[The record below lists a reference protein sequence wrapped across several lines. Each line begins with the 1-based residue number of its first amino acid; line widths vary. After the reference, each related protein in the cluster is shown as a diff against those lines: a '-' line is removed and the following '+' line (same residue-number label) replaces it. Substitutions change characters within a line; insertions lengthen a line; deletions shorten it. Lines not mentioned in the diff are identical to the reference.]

1 MIEKIEQY
9 MKNNL
14 VLPLLFLS
22 IVSIGVS
29 YIYISNVF
37 EKALHNSASLNSQR
51 IIDNM
56 KIFQSFLKE
65 NSSIKDSNN
74 LDQKLKNY
82 LFKNEKSEIR
92 FFDNL
97 NKNDNK
103 LDQFQLDAIEFLIQN
118 PNRSYSKKEFID
130 DKVVFRYAIVDFL
143 TKKGDF
149 NSVGIVEVITPIDPL
164 LIAQK
169 NIKQNIFLI
178 FFTTF
183 LLLILYYSSVSKER
197 EDEIEEIRERHL
209 NMIKRDTYKLTLT
222 SSVFDSAP
230 EGIAVCDEELQ
241 VITVNDAFC
250 AITGYTK
257 DESVSQHIVKLKPGI
272 KDEQYFEKIWS
283 EIQNRGHWEGEVL
296 NCRKNGH
303 SYEEILNITAVK
315 NYSNQTT
322 HYLVMFSDKNDP
334 NQTKESIYNLA
345 HYDTLTN
352 IANRS
357 FFQKKL
363 LSTIE
368 ETKEHESVALL
379 YFDLD
384 RFKPINDSLG
394 HGIGDQVL
402 SQMTARVKDLLDTN
416 DFFARLGGDE
426 FAIFF
431 HSSQSSEVCEQK
443 AVEKAES
450 IINAVNRVFDIED
463 NHLRIGASIGIA
475 LYPRDANNMQELMQY
490 ADTAMYDAKEGGRN
504 RFVLY
509 YGEIVERVKYRYKV
523 EQELRLAIDNRELT
537 LVYQPILSANDKI
550 IRGFE
555 VLSRWNHKELGHVSP
570 EIFISVAEERGLIA
584 DYTYSILE
592 DSCTQVAKWNELH
605 NESFYLSVNLS
616 PVQFLHS
623 DLVQKVDEILTK
635 TQFEPSNLKLEIT
648 ENIIINNK
656 DQVLEALNK
665 FHQLGIQICIDDFGT
680 GYSSIGYL
688 RDYPIDYLKI
698 DKSFVENVPFDKSN
712 KNICSVISSLADNFN
727 IGVIAEGVETEENMT
742 FLSDLGVEF
751 LQGFYF
757 SKGEKAEYWSNF
769 FRGYRDENVKKDNLS
784 NEILFK
790 EAHSN

>member
-1 MIEKIEQY
+1 MIKQIEQY

-22 IVSIGVS
+22 IVSISGS

-37 EKALHNSASLNSQR
+37 EKTLHDSASLNSKKL
-51 IIDNM
+51 IENM
-56 KIFQSFLKE
+56 RIFQSFLKE
-65 NSSIKDSNN
+65 EHLKKDS
-74 LDQKLKNY
+74 KALKRY
-82 LFKNEKSEIR
+82 LFKNEKSQIK
-92 FFDNL
+92 FFDNID
-97 NKNDNK
+97 KESK
-103 LDQFQLDAIEFLIQN
+103 EFDQFELDSISFLSQN
-118 PNRSYSKKEFID
+118 PNKFYIKKELID
-130 DKVVFRYAIVDFL
+130 DRWVFRYAIVDFF
-143 TKKGDF
+143 TKKGD
-149 NSVGIVEVITPIDPL
+149 STSIGIIEVITQIDPL
-164 LIAQK
+164 LIAQQD
-169 NIKQNIFLI
+169 IKQNVFLI
-178 FFTTF
+178 FFSTA
-183 LLLILYYSSVSKER
+183 LLLLFYYSFVAKER
-197 EDEIEEIRERHL
+197 EEEIEEIRERHL

-241 VITVNDAFC
+241 VITVNEAFC
-250 AITGYTK
+250 NITGYSV
-257 DESVSQHIVKLKPGI
+257 DESVSQHIVNLKPGI

-283 EIQNRGHWEGEVL
+283 EIQNRGHWEGEVV
-296 NCRKNGH
+296 NSRKNGH

-345 HYDTLTN
+345 HYDTLTK

-402 SQMTARVKDLLDTN
+402 SQMTARVKELLEPN

-426 FAIFF
+426 FALFF
-431 HSSQSSEVCEQK
+431 HSSQSSEICEQR
-443 AVEKAES
+443 AVEKAED
-450 IINAVNRVFDIED
+450 IINSVNRVFDIED

-504 RFVLY
+504 CFVLY
-509 YGEIVERVKYRYKV
+509 YGEIVERVKYRYKI

-537 LVYQPILSANDKI
+537 LVYQPILSSSDKI

-584 DYTYSILE
+584 DYTYNILE
-592 DSCTQVAKWNELH
+592 ESCIQVVKWNDLH
-605 NESFYLSVNLS
+605 DESFYLSVNLS

-623 DLVQKVDEILTK
+623 DLVQRIDEILTK
-635 TQFEPSNLKLEIT
+635 TKFEPSNLKLEIT

-698 DKSFVENVPFDKSN
+698 DKSFVEDTPFDKSN

-727 IGVIAEGVETEENMT
+727 IGVIAEGVEKKENMI
-742 FLSDLGVEF
+742 FLADLGVEF

-757 SKGEKAEYWSNF
+757 SKGESAEYWDEF
-769 FRGYRDENVKKDNLS
+769 FDGYHRSSAIEVKEVCS
-784 NEILFK
+784 
-790 EAHSN
+790 S

>member
-1 MIEKIEQY
+1 MIEKTEKY

-14 VLPLLFLS
+14 VLPLLLLS
-22 IVSIGVS
+22 TIAIGGS

-37 EKALHNSASLNSQR
+37 EKTLYSNASLNSQKL
-51 IIDNM
+51 IDNM
-56 KIFQSFLKE
+56 LIFKSFLKE
-65 NSSIKDSNN
+65 QNLKSENKKLDEKLKKYLFHNPKSQIKFFNN
-74 LDQKLKNY
+74 LKKESKI
-82 LFKNEKSEIR
+82 F
-92 FFDNL
+92 
-97 NKNDNK
+97 
-103 LDQFQLDAIEFLIQN
+103 DQFELGAINFLTQN
-118 PNRSYSKKEFID
+118 PTKFYIKRELID
-130 DKVVFRYAIVDFL
+130 DEWVFRYAVVDFF
-143 TKKGDF
+143 TKSM
-149 NSVGIVEVITPIDPL
+149 NATSIGIIEVITHIDPIL
-164 LIAQK
+164 KAQH
-169 NIKQNIFLI
+169 NIKQNVFLI
-178 FFTTF
+178 LFSSALA
-183 LLLILYYSSVSKER
+183 LLLYYSYVAKER
-197 EDEIEEIRERHL
+197 ENEIEEIRERHL

-250 AITGYTK
+250 NITGYSH
-257 DESVSQHIVKLKPGI
+257 DESVSKHIVTLKPGI
-272 KDEQYFEKIWS
+272 KDEQYFEKIWN
-283 EIQNRGHWEGEVL
+283 EIQNRGHWEGEVV
-296 NCRKNGH
+296 NIRKNGY

-345 HYDTLTN
+345 HYDILTK

-368 ETKEHESVALL
+368 ETKEYESVALL

-402 SQMTARVKDLLDTN
+402 SQMSARIKDLLDPN

-426 FAIFF
+426 FALFF
-431 HSSQSSEVCEQK
+431 HSSQSSEICEQR
-443 AVEKAES
+443 AVEKAEA
-450 IINAVNRVFDIED
+450 IIKTVNRVFDIED

-475 LYPRDANNMQELMQY
+475 LYPRDANSMQELMQY

-509 YGEIVERVKYRYKV
+509 YGEIVERVKYRYRI
-523 EQELRLAIDNRELT
+523 EQELRLAIDNRDLT
-537 LVYQPILSANDKI
+537 LVYQPILSSIDKR

-584 DYTYSILE
+584 DYTYTILE
-592 DSCTQVAKWNELH
+592 DSCIQVAKWNDLH

-623 DLVQKVDEILTK
+623 DLVQKIDEILNK
-635 TQFEPSNLKLEIT
+635 TNFDPNNLKLEIT

-665 FHQLGIQICIDDFGT
+665 FHQLGVQICIDDFGT

-698 DKSFVENVPFDKSN
+698 DKSFVENTPFDKSN

-727 IGVIAEGVETEENMT
+727 IGVIAEGVETNENMQ
-742 FLSDLGVEF
+742 FLKELGVEF

-757 SKGEKAEYWSNF
+757 SKGENAEYWDNF
-769 FRGYRDENVKKDNLS
+769 FGCYHSENIIEMEKVCS
-784 NEILFK
+784 
-790 EAHSN
+790 S